1 MPQRIQFLEIHRLK
15 VNQPNWPKDIVL
27 NPEPDLDAVP
37 VEAEQRIMDG
47 RKCGCFGNLKA
58 VIRIEASWACLN
70 YPSLP
75 GSLHCNLDRIFY
87 YKTIWPMACV
97 LPFSVS
103 LIFRSLTFSTI
114 GTLISHLFY
123 NYQDTLRFEIEPIP
137 PIIYKECLL
146 GVIITS
152 LVLVHHLGR

>member
-1 MPQRIQFLEIHRLK
+1 
-15 VNQPNWPKDIVL
+15 
-27 NPEPDLDAVP
+27 
-37 VEAEQRIMDG
+37 
-47 RKCGCFGNLKA
+47 
-58 VIRIEASWACLN
+58 
-70 YPSLP
+70 
-75 GSLHCNLDRIFY
+75 
-87 YKTIWPMACV
+87 MACV